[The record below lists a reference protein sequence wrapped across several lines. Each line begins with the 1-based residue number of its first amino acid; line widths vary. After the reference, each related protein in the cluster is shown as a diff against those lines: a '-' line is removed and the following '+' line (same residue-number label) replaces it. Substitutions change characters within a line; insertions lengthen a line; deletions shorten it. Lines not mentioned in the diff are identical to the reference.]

1 MDFILL
7 LGDRLSNNFEHLL
20 QLPFFEVLFLLVVA
34 WTAGVI
40 FKIFKLP
47 LIIGQLLAGLIIG
60 PSLLN
65 LVQLTPT
72 IDILGQLGAFF
83 IMLYLGVTTD
93 PRKLLKRAKAS
104 FSIAVLGT
112 LVPFGLGY
120 LVMRWFGL
128 SVQTALFMGM
138 AISTTSLA
146 TKAAV
151 LDELKILH
159 SKAGNTMIGTA
170 VVDNVLS
177 LILFSVIITTVKI
190 GTFSIWTLLATV
202 VEVTLF
208 FGVVLFVGIKIY
220 PWLKKF
226 FSNRKAKGFTFALIV
241 ALLMGALAEL
251 IGLHYILGAYLAG
264 LFIREEIVVKGLYEK
279 IKDRLMVLS
288 YGFLAPMFFISL
300 AFSVDFRI
308 FLQEF
313 WLLLVLILVAFVGKT
328 VAAGGAALWNG
339 FSRKDAL
346 IIGFGMNGRG
356 AIELIIAALGLSM
369 GLINTAMV
377 SILVFVSF
385 ITTLATPIFLNFVL
399 KQHPDIEYE

>member
-104 FSIAVLGT
+104 FSIAFLGT

-190 GTFSIWTLLATV
+190 GTFSIWALLATV

-208 FGVVLFVGIKIY
+208 FGVVLFVGVKIY

-313 WLLLVLILVAFVGKT
+313 WLLFVLILVAFVGKT

-399 KQHPDIEYE
+399 KRHPDIEYE

>member
-328 VAAGGAALWNG
+328 VA
-339 FSRKDAL
+339 
-346 IIGFGMNGRG
+346 
-356 AIELIIAALGLSM
+356 
-369 GLINTAMV
+369 
-377 SILVFVSF
+377 
-385 ITTLATPIFLNFVL
+385 
-399 KQHPDIEYE
+399 

>member
-104 FSIAVLGT
+104 FSIAFLGT

-190 GTFSIWTLLATV
+190 GTFSIWALLATV

>member
-159 SKAGNTMIGTA
+159 AKAGNTMIGTA

>member
-1 MDFILL
+1 
-7 LGDRLSNNFEHLL
+7 
-20 QLPFFEVLFLLVVA
+20 
-34 WTAGVI
+34 
-40 FKIFKLP
+40 
-47 LIIGQLLAGLIIG
+47 
-60 PSLLN
+60 
-65 LVQLTPT
+65 
-72 IDILGQLGAFF
+72 
-83 IMLYLGVTTD
+83 
-93 PRKLLKRAKAS
+93 
-104 FSIAVLGT
+104 
-112 LVPFGLGY
+112 
-120 LVMRWFGL
+120 
-128 SVQTALFMGM
+128 VQTALFMGM